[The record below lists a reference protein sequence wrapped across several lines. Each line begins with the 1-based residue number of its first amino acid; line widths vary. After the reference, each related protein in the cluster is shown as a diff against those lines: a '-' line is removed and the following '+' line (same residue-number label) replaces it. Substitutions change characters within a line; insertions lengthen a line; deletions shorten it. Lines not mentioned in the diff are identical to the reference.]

1 MRWLTLGRSALVL
14 SAVTGLGLAIRT
26 YASSPERVP
35 VHYAVDGTPDRWG
48 SPMEALTAH
57 SCLIGLGSAFFLVFP
72 AIIRRAP
79 KWMINLPNREY
90 WLSPE
95 HRDVAAVK
103 AARWSYTLGTAVNVV
118 MSLLQLLLSPGE
130 NGFAVRPRALTLLLL
145 GFVLFTLGS
154 CIWLLFSFELPARRE

>member
-1 MRWLTLGRSALVL
+1 MPWLTIGRSALGL
-14 SAVTGLGLAIRT
+14 SAVTGLGLAIRV

-48 SPMEALTAH
+48 SPVAPLIAYL
-57 SCLIGLGSAFFLVFP
+57 CLIGLGSAFFLALP

-79 KWMINLPNREY
+79 KGMINLPNREY

-95 HRDVAAVK
+95 HRDAAAVK
-103 AARWSYTLGTAVNVV
+103 AARWAYTLGTAAN
-118 MSLLQLLLSPGE
+118 LLMILAQLLLSPRE
-130 NGFAVRPRALTLLLL
+130 NGFAIRPQALSLVLV

-154 CIWLLFSFELPARRE
+154 CIWFLFSFELPARRK